1 MARKQAGRHSGGGT
15 LCDLGD
21 SAFVMNKEDAATT
34 ATNRPARIG
43 RETLDV
49 VLLLLLLLV
58 YLP

>member
-1 MARKQAGRHSGGGT
+1 MARKQAGRT

-58 YLP
+58 HLP